1 MKNFFIIA
9 ISCFFFSCGKSQKQD
24 KPVSP
29 EAEPVAI
36 DYATGFSIERFEDYS
51 ILRLH
56 SPWPEAD
63 ALSYLLYESE
73 AGIPDNIDYDQKI
86 KIPVKSLVVTSTTH
100 IPALEALGEEQKLT
114 GFPGLNY
121 ISSENT
127 RTRID
132 AGELKELGKNENINT
147 ESLIELQPD
156 VVIGFAIDGNNRTFE
171 NIQKTGIPVVYNA
184 DWMED
189 DPLGKAE
196 WIKFM
201 GAFFGKI
208 PEATRIFKNIETEY
222 QEAKSLALTAKNKPS
237 VIGGSMYR
245 DQWFMP
251 PGNSWQAKFFKDAN
265 ANYLYK
271 DTQAEGS
278 LNLSFEKVLEQS
290 KDADFWISS
299 GHFTSYAQLLEESQ
313 HYSQFKAVKNKKV
326 YSPSLS
332 KGATGGVT
340 YFELAPQ
347 RPDLVLKDLISI
359 FHPELLPD
367 YEAVFFK
374 NLNN

>member
-1 MKNFFIIA
+1 L
-9 ISCFFFSCGKSQKQD
+9 FFSCGNSEKQENA
-24 KPVSP
+24 SFT
-29 EAEPVAI
+29 EGQQVAI
-36 DYATGFSIERFEDYS
+36 DYATGFSIEEFENYS
-51 ILRLH
+51 ILTLH

-63 ALSYLLYESE
+63 ALTYLLFEPE
-73 AGIPDNIDYDQKI
+73 AGIPENISYDQKI
-86 KIPVKSLVVTSTTH
+86 KIPVQTLVVTSTTH
-100 IPALEALGEEQKLT
+100 IPALEALNEESKLI

-121 ISSENT
+121 ISSEKT

-132 AGELKELGKNENINT
+132 AGEIKELGRNENINT

-156 VVIGFAIDGNNRTFE
+156 VVIGFAIDGNNKTFE

-184 DWMED
+184 DWIED

-196 WIKFM
+196 WIKFI

-208 PEATRIFKNIETEY
+208 SEATSIFENIEAEY
-222 QEAKSLALTAKNKPS
+222 LQAKSLALTAENKPS

-251 PGNSWQAKFFKDAN
+251 AGNSWQAKFFEDAN

-271 DTQAEGS
+271 ETTAEGS
-278 LNLSFEKVLEQS
+278 LNLSFEKVLEKS

-299 GHFTSYAQLLEESQ
+299 GHFTSYSQLLDESQ
-313 HYSQFKAVKNKKV
+313 HYSQFKAVKNRNV

-359 FHPELLPD
+359 FHPDLLQD
-367 YEAVFFK
+367 YEPVFFK
-374 NLNN
+374 NLKP